1 MTTYSDISRVIRLGL
16 LIWLGSLS
24 GCAEKLP
31 ASVILP
37 DSHTLHPGVSC
48 TWDGDPMK
56 GGTATNC
63 QYDPYRVNIDLGYLR
78 GIMEDLDACRKREF

>member
-1 MTTYSDISRVIRLGL
+1 MRISWHISRVTPLVW
-16 LIWLGSLS
+16 LIWLISLNAC
-24 GCAEKLP
+24 GGKLP
-31 ASVILP
+31 ASVVIP

-78 GIMEDLDACRKREF
+78 GIMEELDACRKREF